1 MLADDAAK
9 QIYDEAIVIDALNV
23 SNWNSPAVYH
33 SLHAGGI
40 TAINATSAIWENYP
54 QAMDNIA
61 AWLRRF
67 KEYDEI
73 LIPVKTSADIL
84 QAKQEGK
91 VGIILGWQNASPI
104 ENHLSRLDLF
114 HALGVRIIQITYN
127 ERNLL
132 GNGCYE
138 RGDEGL
144 TNFGIDA
151 IKEMNRLGILID
163 LSHVGDHTTLGAIEH
178 SEKPVAITHANARA
192 FVNHV
197 RNKTDEALLRLV
209 EKGGIIGANAF
220 PAFFEN
226 TFDAT
231 LSDYV
236 DAIDDLVQRVGI
248 DHVGIGT
255 DYTQDQP
262 KPFFDWIFS
271 QQGTKYQERPIV
283 YPDPLIHPEGMETP
297 DKLPNLAAELLKRG
311 YSEPDITKILGG
323 NWLRLFQQVWEV

>member
-1 MLADDAAK
+1 MSAKDAAK

-23 SNWNSPAVYH
+23 SNWSSPAVYQ
-33 SLHAGGI
+33 SLQAGGI
-40 TAINATSAIWENYP
+40 TAINATSAVWENYP

-61 AWLRRF
+61 AWLHRF
-67 KEYDEI
+67 KEHDDI

-114 HALGVRIIQITYN
+114 HAVGVRIIQITYN

-138 RGDEGL
+138 RRDEGL

-163 LSHVGDHTTLGAIEH
+163 LSHVGDRTTLEAIEH

-197 RNKTDEALLRLV
+197 RNKTDEALSRLT
-209 EKGGIIGANAF
+209 EKGGVIGANAF

-231 LSDYV
+231 LSDYA

-248 DHVGIGT
+248 NHVGIGT

-262 KPFFDWIFS
+262 KAFFDWIFL
-271 QQGTKYQERPIV
+271 QQGTKYKERPIV
-283 YPDPLIHPEGMETP
+283 YPDPLIHPQGMETP
-297 DKLPNLAAELLKRG
+297 DKLPNLADELQRRG
-311 YSEPDITKILGG
+311 YDEAGTAKILGG
-323 NWLRLFQQVWEV
+323 NWLRLFRQVWEA

>member
-1 MLADDAAK
+1 MSAKDAAK
-9 QIYDEAIVIDALNV
+9 QIYDAAIVIDALNV
-23 SNWNSPAVYH
+23 SNWSSPAVYQ

-40 TAINATSAIWENYP
+40 TAINATSAVWENYP

-61 AWLRRF
+61 AWLHRF
-67 KEYDEI
+67 KEHDDI

-104 ENHLSRLDLF
+104 ENHISRLDLF
-114 HALGVRIIQITYN
+114 HAVGVRIIQITYN

-138 RGDEGL
+138 RRDEGL

-163 LSHVGDHTTLGAIEH
+163 LSHVGDRTTLEAIEH

-197 RNKTDEALLRLV
+197 RNKTDEALSRLV
-209 EKGGIIGANAF
+209 EKGGVIGANAF

-231 LSDYV
+231 LSDYA

-248 DHVGIGT
+248 NHVGIGT

-262 KPFFDWIFS
+262 KAFFDWIFS
-271 QQGTKYQERPIV
+271 QQGTKYKERPIV
-283 YPDPLIHPEGMETP
+283 YPDPLIHPQGMETP
-297 DKLPNLAAELLKRG
+297 DKLPNLSDELQSRG
-311 YSEPDITKILGG
+311 YTETDMTKILGG
-323 NWLRLFQQVWEV
+323 NWLNLFQRVWAA